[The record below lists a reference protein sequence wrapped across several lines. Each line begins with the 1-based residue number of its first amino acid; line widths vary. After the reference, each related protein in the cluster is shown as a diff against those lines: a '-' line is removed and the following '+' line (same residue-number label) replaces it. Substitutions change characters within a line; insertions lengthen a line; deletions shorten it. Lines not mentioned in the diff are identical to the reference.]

1 MTKGAVVGTGPFGE
15 MRWNLRSRSRVACGS
30 TPLRACVLPYSPT
43 PASRSLLNGCSH
55 PRSLMARL
63 RLYYRIGNCP
73 GLISGLCS
81 RLTEQHPLKHAPSL
95 SSFRRRCMAQAFSH
109 YRHLVLATPCGGT
122 TGSVNRSH
130 CVIPAR
136 DGLIDSRP
144 GADKRIRI
152 VSVTG
157 KACKL
162 IENAEPEWH
171 KAQEALMEIV

>member
-1 MTKGAVVGTGPFGE
+1 MSQAI
-15 MRWNLRSRSRVACGS
+15 S
-30 TPLRACVLPYSPT
+30 T
-43 PASRSLLNGCSH
+43 
-55 PRSLMARL
+55 
-63 RLYYRIGNCP
+63 
-73 GLISGLCS
+73 
-81 RLTEQHPLKHAPSL
+81 
-95 SSFRRRCMAQAFSH
+95 
-109 YRHLVLATPCGGT
+109 YRHLDLATPCGGT

-171 KAQEALMEIV
+171 KAQEALMEIVGEDRWRAMCTLLRDTTRMVRHRKVTQDQSRLEH